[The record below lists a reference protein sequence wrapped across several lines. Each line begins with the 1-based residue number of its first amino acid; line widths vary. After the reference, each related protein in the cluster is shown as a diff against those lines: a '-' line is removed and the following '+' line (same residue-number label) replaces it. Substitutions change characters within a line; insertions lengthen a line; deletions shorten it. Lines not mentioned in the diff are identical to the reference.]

1 MVMVRKVKQ
10 NAKFH
15 VGIKALV
22 MNDEGKILLIKA
34 GKKIPKVL
42 KQNFKFWDFPG
53 GKIRAEE
60 DIQKALVREVNEEIH
75 TKVEPIE
82 LFDVAISNF
91 RDANDK
97 NLFLMLVVYRAKLAG
112 KGNFKLSWEHSEWEW
127 VDIDEAKKRLLLK
140 YPKRFVEKLDRLK

>member
-1 MVMVRKVKQ
+1 MRQ

-15 VGIKALV
+15 VGVKALIT
-22 MNDEGKILLIKA
+22 NRKGEILLIKA

-60 DIQKALVREVNEEIH
+60 DIQKSLVREVNEEIH
-75 TKVEPIE
+75 AKIGPIE
-82 LFDVAISNF
+82 LFDAAISNF

-97 NLFLMLVVYRAKLAG
+97 NLFLMLVVYRCKLAG
-112 KGNFKLSWEHSEWEW
+112 KDKFKLSSEHSEWEW
-127 VDIDEAKKRLLLK
+127 VPVKEAKKRLLLK
-140 YPKRFVEKLDRLK
+140 YPKSFVDKLDKLK